1 MDMLSFTTIIL
12 LLLITIGIYLSIT
25 NRVEG
30 KTRIVIIIAVLICL
44 IWEEQAWKLTCNFK
58 NMFIIERIY
67 IPGWS
72 V

>member
-44 IWEEQAWKLTCNFK
+44 IYVFMNITIFK
-58 NMFIIERIY
+58 PKKNY
-67 IPGWS
+67 
-72 V
+72 